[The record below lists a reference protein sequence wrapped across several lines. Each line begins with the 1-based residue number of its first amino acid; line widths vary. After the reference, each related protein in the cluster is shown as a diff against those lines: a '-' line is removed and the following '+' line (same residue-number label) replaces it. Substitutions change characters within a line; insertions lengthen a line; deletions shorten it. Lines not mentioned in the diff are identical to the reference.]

1 MKVLFSHINSSILF
15 SQNDS
20 GYRFL
25 MPLTVPLANLGVN
38 KEETGGKQARD
49 H

>member
-1 MKVLFSHINSSILF
+1 MKVLFSHINSSMFF
-15 SQNDS
+15 SQNYS

-25 MPLTVPLANLGVN
+25 MPLTVSVANLG
-38 KEETGGKQARD
+38 D